1 FKEIGEKIVSRCNGL
16 PLAAKAIG
24 SLLRTINYHREWER
38 IYESE
43 IWNLPEEQ
51 CGIIPAL
58 RLSYHHLPSCL
69 KRCFA
74 YCSILPKDFE
84 FEKEEIILLWRAEG
98 LLQQKA
104 MPQIK
109 DLGNQY
115 FQDLVLRS
123 FFQISSKDESRFVMH
138 DLINDLAQVVAGDIC
153 SKLESDKQQKFSN
166 RTRHSSYI
174 DSTDDTVMK
183 FETFNQ
189 VKSLRTFLA
198 LRLSHFEGPYLTNAV
213 LVDLLPRL
221 GYLRVLSLSGCWIT
235 ELPDVFENLKHLRY
249 LNFSYTSIECL
260 PNSLCTLYNLE
271 TLLLKMCTKLRE
283 LPSKMENLVNLQY
296 LDIRYAYLIHGMPFG
311 IDKLTN
317 LQRLSDFIIG
327 EGDGHRMR
335 ELKYLSNL
343 KGDFRLAWLENVNCQ
358 DAREAKLNEKQGID
372 RLALHWGINLKK
384 DTRNKEV
391 EEWVLDSLRPP
402 KKLEHLDI
410 MNYGGAKFSTWIA
423 DSSFKNL
430 LSLKLDGCRNCKS
443 LPSIA
448 RLPLLKNLS
457 ISFMHEVH
465 KIGVE
470 LFGENQSNAFASLE
484 TLHFENMGK
493 WEEWD
498 PCEGD
503 EQASKFPR
511 LLELSIIGCP
521 ELKGRL
527 PTLQSLQKLNIEECR
542 SLVVSISSFSSLRE
556 IRIEWC
562 EELVDGGSSS
572 AEEVTSLKYV
582 SLKNISKFDISEEK
596 VLLRFANSETFD
608 ISGWKDLESLSQNG
622 LGLVGHRFI
631 KITDC
636 PQLVSLETEEEIL
649 QLDKTPVVESL
660 EIRDCERF
668 NSLPEILHAFPFITR
683 IKLEKCPGLVCFAK
697 RNFPPALKELEI
709 YECENLQYLVGE
721 NVNNN
726 KSMSGN
732 ACQLQRLK
740 IRDCPS
746 LIGLE
751 NFTSLRE
758 LSVRKCSAD
767 ITFPE
772 EGFPTNLTSLAISNA
787 PKIYTSLVQWGLNRL
802 TSLQELEISGE
813 GCSSVIS
820 FPEEGIG
827 MTLPPPLTS
836 IRIKNFENLEYMCSK
851 GFQHLTSL
859 QELQI
864 YDCPKLTSL
873 PEKDMLLSL
882 DSLCISG
889 CPLLEEG
896 CSSG

>member
-1 FKEIGEKIVSRCNGL
+1 
-16 PLAAKAIG
+16 
-24 SLLRTINYHREWER
+24 
-38 IYESE
+38 
-43 IWNLPEEQ
+43 
-51 CGIIPAL
+51 
-58 RLSYHHLPSCL
+58 
-69 KRCFA
+69 
-74 YCSILPKDFE
+74 
-84 FEKEEIILLWRAEG
+84 
-98 LLQQKA
+98 

-166 RTRHSSYI
+166 HTRHSSYI
-174 DSTDDTVMK
+174 DSTDDTVLK

-402 KKLEHLDI
+402 KKLEHLDV

-448 RLPLLKNLS
+448 RFPLLKNLS

-470 LFGENQSNAFASLE
+470 LFGENQSNAFASLG

-521 ELKGRL
+521 QLLGRL
-527 PTLQSLQKLNIEECR
+527 PTLQSLQKLKIDECR
-542 SLVVSISSFSSLRE
+542 RLVVSISSFSSLRE
-556 IRIEWC
+556 LRIEWC

-572 AEEVTSLKYV
+572 AEVTSLKYV
-582 SLKNISKFDISEEK
+582 SLKNISKFDISAEK

-683 IKLEKCPGLVCFAK
+683 IKLEKCPGMVCFAK
-697 RNFPPALKELEI
+697 RNFPPALKELKI

-726 KSMSGN
+726 KSMSDN
-732 ACQLQRLK
+732 PCQLQRLK

-746 LIGLE
+746 LTGLE

-758 LSVRKCSAD
+758 LEVSYCSAD
-767 ITFPE
+767 ISFPE
-772 EGFPTNLTSLAISNA
+772 D
-787 PKIYTSLVQWGLNRL
+787 
-802 TSLQELEISGE
+802 ELKISGE

-827 MTLPPPLTS
+827 IKLHPPLAS
-836 IRIKNFENLEYMCSK
+836 IRIQNFENLEYMCSK
-851 GFQHLTSL
+851 GFQDLTSL

-882 DSLCISG
+882 YRLCISG
-889 CPLLEEG
+889 CPLLEER
-896 CSSG
+896 CSRGKRREWSKIAHIPSVDIY